1 MIVIFGAT
9 GNVGKKV
16 ARKLSVKGVP
26 YLGVASPNSALKP
39 DTSSLVKGDL
49 MNSAFLEQ
57 VLNQAKA
64 VFIILPESLY
74 PKAQEYASL
83 LVKTIEKSTV
93 THVVNISN
101 AITHRNGKP
110 TLLNQIEQDLNRLE
124 SVHIKH
130 LRCANFF
137 DNLNMGLSN
146 GYNGDLKLPYIST
159 HEVAHFASEYLIH
172 RNFSGH
178 SFDELHGPSDYSMND
193 FAAITGVPFVQQELT
208 EENRTFYEPFN
219 NGQFRMAERTIHNT
233 TSLPQSEFYPDHF
246 FENEWSW
253 RSDQFED

>member
-9 GNVGKKV
+9 GNVGGKV
-16 ARKLSVKGVP
+16 ARKLSEKDVP
-26 YLGVASPNSALKP
+26 FLGVASQNSAHPETTKLK
-39 DTSSLVKGDL
+39 KGNL
-49 MNSAFLEQ
+49 MNPAFLEQ
-57 VLNQAKA
+57 ILHQAEA

-74 PKAQEYASL
+74 AQGLEYASL

-110 TLLNQIEQDLNRLE
+110 TLLNQLEQELNRLE

-137 DNLNMGLSN
+137 ENLNLGLSN

-178 SFDELHGPSDYSMND
+178 TIEELHGPADYSMND
-193 FAAITGVPFVQQELT
+193 FATITGVPFVQQELT

-233 TSLPQSEFYPDHF
+233 TSLPQPEFYLDHF
-246 FENEWSW
+246 FEKESNLKI
-253 RSDQFED
+253 

>member
-9 GNVGKKV
+9 GNVGRKV
-16 ARKLSVKGVP
+16 TRKLSEKGVP
-26 YLGVASPNSALKP
+26 FLGIASQNSAHPESNTLK
-39 DTSSLVKGDL
+39 KGNL
-49 MNSAFLEQ
+49 MNPAFLEQ
-57 VLNQAKA
+57 ILHLAEA

-74 PKAQEYASL
+74 AQGLEYASL
-83 LVKTIEKSTV
+83 LVKAIEKSTV
-93 THVVNISN
+93 AHVVNISN

-110 TLLNQIEQDLNRLE
+110 TLLNQFEQELNRLE

-137 DNLNMGLSN
+137 DNLNQGLSN

-178 SFDELHGPSDYSMND
+178 TIDELHGPSDYSMND
-193 FAAITGVPFVQQELT
+193 IATITGVPFVQQELT

-219 NGQFRMAERTIHNT
+219 NGQFELAERTMLNT
-233 TSLPQSEFYPDHF
+233 TSLPHPEFYLDHF
-246 FENEWSW
+246 FEKESNLKI
-253 RSDQFED
+253 